1 MPKRWHQAHDGVH
14 KYGFGRLQPLTQ
26 FRSVKRYRVH
36 VRNELELLP
45 WLEVLH
51 HPATQKFKLPWL
63 THLSFLTTQK
73 IKVIQERRFFFKRV
87 GTRSLE
93 HPELEFEKAHT
104 QSSWLRVVWV
114 TFLSLLTGIKTR
126 ETRDQRRRN
135 ARKYLD
141 VHCSVLPFDAALQLI
156 RLYQGRQ
163 FQDFL
168 LLSVL
173 FHKTFC

>member
-1 MPKRWHQAHDGVH
+1 MPKCWHQAHNGVH

-36 VRNELELLP
+36 VCNELEFLP

-51 HPATQKFKLPWL
+51 HPTTQKFKLPWL

-73 IKVIQERRFFFKRV
+73 IKVMQERRLFFKRV

-104 QSSWLRVVWV
+104 QSSWLIVVWV

-126 ETRDQRRRN
+126 ETRDQRRGN
-135 ARKYLD
+135 ARKI
-141 VHCSVLPFDAALQLI
+141 P
-156 RLYQGRQ
+156 
-163 FQDFL
+163 
-168 LLSVL
+168 
-173 FHKTFC
+173 